1 QNHLER
7 QLFDRLEQLVLLYAS
22 FDFFSLNETEPNSMS
37 HFCIGQSQL
46 GQMKLTI
53 FRYCKPTPYLARVNS
68 GLYKRMRWNVE
79 RILYE
84 KHQDGD
90 CDDRQEKT
98 DSHTDYYFLCYE
110 DISNTHKEA
119 DRVSQDVSRDSLT
132 RMWSIGQWVQVNPD
146 PKTEDISDWITCEV
160 PQANYHRLLFLGHE
174 EPSSCIATNCL
185 QQLLHHFH
193 YCPLSLCGAASVLC
207 GETANG
213 GDSGRRGGEWRNIT
227 FRIKQVLAISLPIT
241 ALQGFIDGAEA
252 RWRRQQC
259 GLTFGVVQLLL
270 PLDNFLLFLQLL
282 LLHLQFKWSCSF
294 KNLKRLFAWIS
305 KGVWLIPLSSWGRGQ
320 HRWKWWLSNSV
331 QVIQPFIL
339 SKVILISISI
349 TLKPTLCHP
358 FTSHFHIIVIF
369 I

>member
-1 QNHLER
+1 
-7 QLFDRLEQLVLLYAS
+7 
-22 FDFFSLNETEPNSMS
+22 MS

-90 CDDRQEKT
+90 CDDSGCGSESFSTLYFVLSTYTLSRLKAVQAI
-98 DSHTDYYFLCYE
+98 SFSYFVHFSYFLCYE

-185 QQLLHHFH
+185 QQLLHHVG
-193 YCPLSLCGAASVLC
+193 PV
-207 GETANG
+207 
-213 GDSGRRGGEWRNIT
+213 
-227 FRIKQVLAISLPIT
+227 
-241 ALQGFIDGAEA
+241 
-252 RWRRQQC
+252 
-259 GLTFGVVQLLL
+259 
-270 PLDNFLLFLQLL
+270 
-282 LLHLQFKWSCSF
+282 
-294 KNLKRLFAWIS
+294 
-305 KGVWLIPLSSWGRGQ
+305 
-320 HRWKWWLSNSV
+320 
-331 QVIQPFIL
+331 
-339 SKVILISISI
+339 
-349 TLKPTLCHP
+349 
-358 FTSHFHIIVIF
+358 
-369 I
+369 